1 MTAEGL
7 TAAATTTFVVPA
19 AASLNS
25 AASPLAKVEGVVGG
39 ISQLAVEPTFHVPFD
54 VPDTCPFHCRAAI
67 AEIFRKMVEPLST
80 RFAVY
85 PEIGE
90 SV

>member
-1 MTAEGL
+1 L
-7 TAAATTTFVVPA
+7 KR
-19 AASLNS
+19 

-39 ISQLAVEPTFHVPFD
+39 ISQVAVEPTFHVPFD
-54 VPDTCPFHCRAAI
+54 VPDTCPFHWRAAI
-67 AEIFRKMVEPLST
+67 PEIFRKMVEPLST